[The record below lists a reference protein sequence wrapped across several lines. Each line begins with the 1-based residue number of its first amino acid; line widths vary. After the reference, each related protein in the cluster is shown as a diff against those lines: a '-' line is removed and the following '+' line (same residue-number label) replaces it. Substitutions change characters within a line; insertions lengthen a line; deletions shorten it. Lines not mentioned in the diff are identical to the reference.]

1 MSISSIGSV
10 IFYIGYP
17 LAVFE
22 TRNGTIHTGVT
33 LNLLTV
39 IAALQYCIVGLIF
52 YPNTGVIGL
61 SGIAFLL
68 MSYMAYHESNS
79 DQ

>member
-10 IFYIGYP
+10 IFYISYP

-52 YPNTGVIGL
+52 ILIPGCW
-61 SGIAFLL
+61 
-68 MSYMAYHESNS
+68 AY
-79 DQ
+79 QVLPFC